1 MPLFKDGEQILTA
14 HASKQ
19 SKVSFKV
26 FEAHTSVLV
35 PLLLL
40 PVFPFK
46 TTVKFALVAILI
58 LILLERRGWT
68 LTIALQRM
76 RSRLAGRVRYRKTR
90 SLMNKRMK
98 FRQ

>member
-1 MPLFKDGEQILTA
+1 MPLYKDGEPIITA

-35 PLLLL
+35 PLLAL
-40 PVFPFK
+40 PVLPFK
-46 TTVKFALVAILI
+46 TTFQLAMLAILV

-68 LTIALQRM
+68 LSIALQRM
-76 RSRLAGRVRYRKTR
+76 RSRLAGRVRTRKTR
-90 SLMNKRMK
+90 SLMHKRMK
-98 FRQ
+98 FWQ